1 MHSYKGDTV
10 CTPHR
15 TDTQTHDRV
24 GAPTSM
30 KLSIVSCQREKRER
44 GGERVEYIERVRED
58 STAIVEGE

>member
-1 MHSYKGDTV
+1 MRSYKEDTV

-30 KLSIVSCQREKRER
+30 ELSIVSCQREKRER
-44 GGERVEYIERVRED
+44 VEYIERVRED
-58 STAIVEGE
+58 RTAIVEGE